1 MEKKE
6 LNLEELDKVTGGLI
20 QPGSSGALRNRP
32 LSVPDSFPGTGS
44 AVEISPADPRE
55 LLKESIRPKK

>member
-20 QPGSSGALRNRP
+20 QPGSSGGLRNRP
-32 LSVPDSFPGTGS
+32 LSVPNSFPGTGS
-44 AVEISPADPRE
+44 AAEISPADPQE

>member
-20 QPGSSGALRNRP
+20 QPGSSGALRSRP
-32 LSVPDSFPGTGS
+32 ISVPDSFPGIGS
-44 AVEISPADPRE
+44 AAEISPANPQD
-55 LLKESIRPKK
+55 LLKESIKPKK

>member
-32 LSVPDSFPGTGS
+32 LSVPNSFPGIGS
-44 AVEISPADPRE
+44 AAEISPADPQD
-55 LLKESIRPKK
+55 LLKESIKPKK

>member
-20 QPGSSGALRNRP
+20 QPGSSGALCNRP
-32 LSVPDSFPGTGS
+32 LSVPNSFPRTGS
-44 AVEISPADPRE
+44 AAEISPADPQE